1 MELRDKNGLTEAEFL
16 ASYHPGDWPH
26 PSVTADILVFA
37 RDKGVLRLLLIRRG
51 GHPCLGKWALPG
63 GFSEPGETLEHTGA
77 RELEEETHLT
87 GLPLVPVGFFSD
99 PGRDPRCW
107 SMTRAFMTLVEG
119 PSLDARADDDAQD
132 ASWFTVQA
140 KKNGETMDITLS
152 NSVETLHAR
161 LRVTEENTI
170 AGTIRSFQLLEQD
183 GLAFDHGKIIATAL
197 SLLNEK
203 LPIIQG

>member
-16 ASYHPGDWPH
+16 AAYRPGDWPH
-26 PSVTADILVFA
+26 PSVTADILVFTRNDA
-37 RDKGVLRLLLIRRG
+37 ALRLLLIRRG

-63 GFSEPGETLEHTGA
+63 GFSEPGETLESTGK

-107 SMTRAFMTLVEG
+107 SMTRAYMTLVEG
-119 PSLDARADDDAQD
+119 SLDARADDDAQD
-132 ASWFTVQA
+132 AGWFAVKA
-140 KKNGETMDITLS
+140 EKSGEMLSIALCNGT
-152 NSVETLHAR
+152 ETLTAK
-161 LRVTEENTI
+161 LRMTEENTI
-170 AGTIRSFQLLEQD
+170 AGTIRSFDLLEQD

-197 SLLNEK
+197 ALLNEK
-203 LPIIQG
+203 IPVIC